1 MLGKL
6 MKYEIKATA
15 RTLIPLYIA
24 LLAFAIINKIFIGT
38 GLAEKIEGFGSIPF
52 ILSIFGYGCTMAA
65 VFIVTFFVIIQRF
78 YKNLLGDEG
87 YLMNTLPVST
97 ITNLTSKIS
106 IAGFWNIISAF
117 VAIFSILIMA
127 FDPITFSNFFLEM
140 FDAFSKGYSEIGI
153 QLYIIIF
160 EIIILALVGLLRSL
174 TMIYASIAIGHL
186 FSKHRI
192 LSAFGAFI
200 GLNFITGAIST
211 TLMIVFS
218 IVGKGLDKPLNN
230 VQLGNTGAILVAHG
244 FLIGIIIFNLLFF
257 LAYFIITNY
266 ILKNKLNLE

>member
-6 MKYEIKATA
+6 MKYELKATA

-38 GLAEKIEGFGSIPF
+38 GIADKLEGFGSIPF

-97 ITNLTSKIS
+97 ITNITSKIS
-106 IAGFWNIISAF
+106 IATFWNIVSGF
-117 VAIFSILIMA
+117 VAILSIIIMA
-127 FDPITFSNFFLEM
+127 FNPDAFSNFFREL
-140 FDAFSKGYSEIGI
+140 FSGLSDGYAELGI
-153 QLYIIIF
+153 ELYIIII
-160 EIIILALVGLLRSL
+160 EIIIIILMYLIKSL
-174 TMIYASIAIGHL
+174 TMIYASISIGHL

-192 LSAFGAFI
+192 LSSFGAFI
-200 GLNFITGAIST
+200 ILNLITAAISST
-211 TLMIVFS
+211 IGITFS
-218 IVGKGLDKPLNN
+218 NSNLASMFDNINSSLPGHL
-230 VQLGNTGAILVAHG
+230 
-244 FLIGIIIFNLLFF
+244 FLISLILYNLVFF
-257 LAYFIITNY
+257 MVYFIITNY

>member
-38 GLAEKIEGFGSIPF
+38 GLAHKLEGFGSIPF
-52 ILSIFGYGCTMAA
+52 ILSILGYGCTMTA

-87 YLMNTLPVST
+87 YLMNTLPVTT
-97 ITNLTSKIS
+97 IANLTSKIS
-106 IAGFWNIISAF
+106 IATFWNIVSGF
-117 VAIFSILIMA
+117 VAILSIIIMA
-127 FDPITFSNFFLEM
+127 FNPDAFSNFFRELFRGLSE
-140 FDAFSKGYSEIGI
+140 GYAKFGMQI
-153 QLYIIIF
+153 YIAII
-160 EIIILALVGLLRSL
+160 ELIIAVLICLVKYV
-174 TMIYASIAIGHL
+174 TMIYASISIGHL

-192 LSAFGAFI
+192 LSSFGAFVV
-200 GLNFITGAIST
+200 LNLITGAITSAIGVSFSF
-211 TLMIVFS
+211 LNWENIFSQSESFFPIHMILG
-218 IVGKGLDKPLNN
+218 IV
-230 VQLGNTGAILVAHG
+230 IL
-244 FLIGIIIFNLLFF
+244 FNLVFF
-257 LAYFIITNY
+257 IAYFIITNY

>member
-15 RTLIPLYIA
+15 RILIPLYIA

-38 GLAEKIEGFGSIPF
+38 GLAHKLEGFGSIPF

-97 ITNLTSKIS
+97 ITNLTSKLS
-106 IAGFWNIISAF
+106 IAGFWNIVSGF
-117 VAIFSILIMA
+117 VAILSILIMA
-127 FDPITFSNFFLEM
+127 FDPIAFSDFFTEM
-140 FDAFSKGYSEIGI
+140 FKALSEGYSEIGI

-160 EIIILALVGLLRSL
+160 EIIILILVALLRSL
-174 TMIYASIAIGHL
+174 TMIYASISIGHL

-200 GLNFITGAIST
+200 ALNFITGAIST
-211 TLMIVFS
+211 AITIAFS
-218 IVGKGLDKPLNN
+218 IVGKSLDHPLNN
-230 VQLGNTGAILVAHG
+230 MHLDNASALLVVHG
-244 FLIGIIIFNLLFF
+244 FIIGIIVFNLLFF
-257 LAYFIITNY
+257 LAYFIITTY

>member
-6 MKYEIKATA
+6 MKYELKATA

-24 LLAFAIINKIFIGT
+24 LLAFAIINKIFIGA
-38 GLAEKIEGFGSIPF
+38 GLAQKLEGFGSIPF

-87 YLMNTLPVST
+87 YLMNTIPVST
-97 ITNLTSKIS
+97 ITNITSKIS
-106 IAGFWNIISAF
+106 IAGFWNIVSAF

-127 FDPITFSNFFLEM
+127 FDPVAFNNFFSEM
-140 FDAFSKGYSEIGI
+140 FDAISKGYSEIGM
-153 QLYIIIF
+153 QLYLLIF
-160 EIIILALVGLLRSL
+160 EIIILMLVSLLRSL
-174 TMIYASIAIGHL
+174 SMIYASIAIGHL

-200 GLNFITGAIST
+200 GLSFISGAIST
-211 TLMIVFS
+211 AITIAFS
-218 IVGKGLDKPLNN
+218 IVSKSFDN
-230 VQLGNTGAILVAHG
+230 VNFHIDNASKFLAIHG
-244 FLIGIIIFNLLFF
+244 FIIGITIYNLLFF
-257 LAYFIITNY
+257 LAYFIITTY

>member
-6 MKYEIKATA
+6 MKYELKATA

-24 LLAFAIINKIFIGT
+24 LLAFAIINKIFIGA
-38 GLAEKIEGFGSIPF
+38 GLADKLEGFGSIPF
-52 ILSIFGYGCTMAA
+52 ILSIFAYGCTMAA

-97 ITNLTSKIS
+97 VTNLTSKIS
-106 IAGFWNIISAF
+106 IATFWNIVSGF
-117 VAIFSILIMA
+117 VAILSIIIMA
-127 FDPITFSNFFLEM
+127 FNPGAFNYFFHELFKALSE
-140 FDAFSKGYSEIGI
+140 GYAQLGF
-153 QLYIIIF
+153 QLYVVII
-160 EIIILALVGLLRSL
+160 EIIIAILISLVKSL
-174 TMIYASIAIGHL
+174 TMIYASISIGHL

-200 GLNFITGAIST
+200 VLNLITAGISSAVG
-211 TLMIVFS
+211 MAFSFSNFNIVFDS
-218 IVGKGLDKPLNN
+218 IESFYNIH
-230 VQLGNTGAILVAHG
+230 ILLL
-244 FLIGIIIFNLLFF
+244 FTILFNLVLFI
-257 LAYFIITNY
+257 AYFIITNY

>member
-1 MLGKL
+1 
-6 MKYEIKATA
+6 MKYELKATA

-38 GLAEKIEGFGSIPF
+38 GLADKLEGFGSIPF

-97 ITNLTSKIS
+97 ITNITSKIS
-106 IAGFWNIISAF
+106 IATFWNIVSGF
-117 VAIFSILIMA
+117 VAVLSIIIMA
-127 FDPITFSNFFLEM
+127 FKPDTFGDFFREL
-140 FDAFSKGYSEIGI
+140 FKSLSQGYDKFGI
-153 QLYIIIF
+153 QLYIVII
-160 EIIILALVGLLRSL
+160 EAIIAILISLIKSL
-174 TMIYASIAIGHL
+174 TMIYASISIGHL

-192 LSAFGAFI
+192 LSSFGAFI
-200 GLNFITGAIST
+200 VLNLITGAISSA
-211 TLMIVFS
+211 LGIGFSFFNWKNIFSQSESLFPIHMI
-218 IVGKGLDKPLNN
+218 
-230 VQLGNTGAILVAHG
+230 LGFVIL
-244 FLIGIIIFNLLFF
+244 FNLVFF
-257 LAYFIITNY
+257 IAYFIITNY

>member
-1 MLGKL
+1 MLVKL

-38 GLAEKIEGFGSIPF
+38 GLTDNLEGFGSIPF

-87 YLMNTLPVST
+87 YLMNTLPVTT
-97 ITNLTSKIS
+97 ITNITSKIS
-106 IAGFWNIISAF
+106 IATFWNIISGFIA
-117 VAIFSILIMA
+117 VLSIIIMA
-127 FDPITFSNFFLEM
+127 FKPDSFVSFFHELFRIFSE
-140 FDAFSKGYSEIGI
+140 GYTQFGV
-153 QLYIIIF
+153 QFYILIL
-160 EIIILALVGLLRSL
+160 EIIIVCLISLVKSL
-174 TMIYASIAIGHL
+174 TMIYASISIGHL

-192 LSAFGAFI
+192 LSSFGAFI
-200 GLNFITGAIST
+200 VLNLIESLISSVIVIGT
-211 TLMIVFS
+211 SLTLKSTFENMHIESLWPVHSLLIF
-218 IVGKGLDKPLNN
+218 
-230 VQLGNTGAILVAHG
+230 TIL
-244 FLIGIIIFNLLFF
+244 FNLVFF
-257 LAYFIITNY
+257 VAFFIITNY

>member
-6 MKYEIKATA
+6 MKYELKATA

-24 LLAFAIINKIFIGT
+24 LLAFAIINKFFIGT
-38 GLAEKIEGFGSIPF
+38 GLSDKLEGFGSIPF

-97 ITNLTSKIS
+97 ITNITSKIS
-106 IAGFWNIISAF
+106 IATFWNIVSGL
-117 VAIFSILIMA
+117 VAMLSIIIMA
-127 FDPITFSNFFLEM
+127 FNP
-140 FDAFSKGYSEIGI
+140 DAFIYFFRELFNALSEGYAELG
-153 QLYIIIF
+153 F
-160 EIIILALVGLLRSL
+160 EIYIVIIEVIIAVLVYLVKSL
-174 TMIYASIAIGHL
+174 TMIYASISIGHL

-192 LSAFGAFI
+192 LSSFGAFI
-200 GLNFITGAIST
+200 VLNLVTAAISSVIVIAFSHSNFASMFDNIESIFPIH
-211 TLMIVFS
+211 MI
-218 IVGKGLDKPLNN
+218 LLP
-230 VQLGNTGAILVAHG
+230 TIL
-244 FLIGIIIFNLLFF
+244 FNLL
-257 LAYFIITNY
+257 LLIAYFIITNY

>member
-6 MKYEIKATA
+6 MKYEIKATG

-38 GLAEKIEGFGSIPF
+38 GLSHKLEGFGSIPF

-87 YLMNTLPVST
+87 YLMNTLPVTT
-97 ITNLTSKIS
+97 IINITSKIS
-106 IAGFWNIISAF
+106 IATFWNIISGFIA
-117 VAIFSILIMA
+117 VLSIIIMA
-127 FDPITFSNFFLEM
+127 FNA
-140 FDAFSKGYSEIGI
+140 DAFGRFFHEFFQAFSDSYAQFGI
-153 QLYIIIF
+153 QVYIVIMEAIVA
-160 EIIILALVGLLRSL
+160 ILVQLIKSIA
-174 TMIYASIAIGHL
+174 MIYASISIGHL

-192 LSAFGAFI
+192 LSSFGAFI
-200 GLNFITGAIST
+200 VLNLITTAISSALGIAFSYSNLT
-211 TLMIVFS
+211 TIFDNITSSLKIHLF
-218 IVGKGLDKPLNN
+218 L
-230 VQLGNTGAILVAHG
+230 G
-244 FLIGIIIFNLLFF
+244 FLILFNLVFF
-257 LAYFIITNY
+257 IFYFIITNY